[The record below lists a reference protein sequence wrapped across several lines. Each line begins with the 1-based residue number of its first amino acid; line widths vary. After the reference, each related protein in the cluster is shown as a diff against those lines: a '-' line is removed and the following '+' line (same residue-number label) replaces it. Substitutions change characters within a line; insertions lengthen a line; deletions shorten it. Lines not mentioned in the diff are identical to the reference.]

1 MDLFWVFLVSEFLGG
16 KVGLLCD
23 SIFNDIGRRV
33 IICDWRTGFMLYRGI
48 SGKLGKKRQLYRLSA
63 LLTLEG
69 ARMWNMHEY
78 WRVQRRL

>member
-33 IICDWRTGFMLYRGI
+33 ILCDWRTGFMLYQGI
-48 SGKLGKKRQLYRLSA
+48 NGGNEERKDSCIGCQ
-63 LLTLEG
+63 
-69 ARMWNMHEY
+69 HC
-78 WRVQRRL
+78 